1 MTLTIDIDEQTREW
15 LEREARM
22 SGKTVE
28 EIAAELVK
36 APAQNTTSTP
46 RPNLGFAAGWGIWV
60 SDDFDATLE
69 VPMTPELASALD
81 EGIADSRAGRVIT
94 LDEQNLRH
102 ASRREQ
108 WIQAQST

>member
-22 SGKTVE
+22 SGKAVE

-60 SDDFDATLE
+60 SDDFDAAIDEAEPYEVGQGMSLE
-69 VPMTPELASALD
+69 EAHELARQRTSAWTK
-81 EGIADSRAGRVIT
+81 IKPRIHT
-94 LDEQNLRH
+94 P
-102 ASRREQ
+102 
-108 WIQAQST
+108 